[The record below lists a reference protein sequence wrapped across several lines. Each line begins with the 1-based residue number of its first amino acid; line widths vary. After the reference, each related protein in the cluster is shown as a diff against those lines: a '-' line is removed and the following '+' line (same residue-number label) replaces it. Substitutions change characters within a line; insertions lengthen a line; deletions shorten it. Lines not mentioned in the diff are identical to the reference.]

1 MSLKNILVAYN
12 GSEGSISAVK
22 YAAALAS
29 ETTHVTVLL
38 AHSSHDVL
46 NSRGMWVPSSA
57 RDIIEHA
64 NTEVINGIEARFEDM
79 RAELALGDRLH
90 FRREAGRVDSV
101 ISETARAFDLVVI
114 GQDLP
119 SEEVGEHF
127 YLHPDRIALVS
138 GRPVLIVPQG
148 HDAKATHSH
157 AVLAWDGG
165 RAAARALSDAL
176 ELLED
181 QGRVTVLSV
190 GETDSP
196 RPSEEL
202 VTHLERHGIM
212 ADRKKIPAT
221 PGPARALLAYCRDTD
236 PCLLIMG
243 AYEHSKFRED
253 FLGGMTTRVL
263 KHTPIP
269 VLLSH

>member
-1 MSLKNILVAYN
+1 MSLKNILVAFN
-12 GSEGSISAVK
+12 GSEGSLSALR
-22 YAAALAS
+22 YAAALANDD
-29 ETTHVTVLL
+29 THVTVLL
-38 AHSSHDVL
+38 AHSGHDVI
-46 NSRGMWVPSSA
+46 NTRGMWVPDRAREIIAQASS
-57 RDIIEHA
+57 DFLDE
-64 NTEVINGIEARFEDM
+64 IEARFNSVKDD
-79 RAELALGDRLH
+79 LSLGDRLH
-90 FRREAGRVDSV
+90 FRRETGRVDAIV
-101 ISETARAFDLVVI
+101 SETARAFDLVVI

-119 SEEVGEHF
+119 SEGVDEHVF
-127 YLHPDRIALVS
+127 LHPDRIALVS

-176 ELLED
+176 DLLED

-190 GETDSP
+190 GETNAP

-202 VTHLERHGIM
+202 MTHLARHGIT
-212 ADRKKIPAT
+212 ADREKIPAT
-221 PGPARALLAYCRDTD
+221 PGPARALIAYCREKD
-236 PCLLIMG
+236 PCLLVMG

-253 FLGGMTTRVL
+253 FLGGMTARVF
-263 KHTPIP
+263 KRTPIP